1 MIKTKYT
8 PDSLKAPFP
17 FWDGNGSENL
27 AAALLSDDM
36 SLDELVKADN
46 FCRVPAVAPATMLQ
60 VKQIVTGEIIIINY
74 GILNYYISL
83 KDSVMIIIHISVAN
97 FWLLQTNKK
106 AKDLINST
114 SY

>member
-1 MIKTKYT
+1 M
-8 PDSLKAPFP
+8 
-17 FWDGNGSENL
+17 

-74 GILNYYISL
+74 GIFKLLYLIQF
-83 KDSVMIIIHISVAN
+83 SVMIIIHISVAN

-106 AKDLINST
+106 AEDLIKST

>member
-1 MIKTKYT
+1 M
-8 PDSLKAPFP
+8 
-17 FWDGNGSENL
+17 

-74 GILNYYISL
+74 GIFKLLYLIQV
-83 KDSVMIIIHISVAN
+83 SVMIIYYTYKCCKLVVV
-97 FWLLQTNKK
+97 TNEQKSRGF
-106 AKDLINST
+106 D
-114 SY
+114 